1 MTFRQLWR
9 KMIKMKTRSQLLTLR
24 SGTQQSG
31 AAFGNSPTKQAKLKK
46 KGFFSTSAGGLGF
59 TQKNMFF
66 SGSMLILGEGNLFQ
80 RNNMHRT
87 CHYDYIILSTIGEF

>member
-46 KGFFSTSAGGLGF
+46 KGIFFHLSWRVRFHSKKHVLFRVYVNFGGG
-59 TQKNMFF
+59 
-66 SGSMLILGEGNLFQ
+66 
-80 RNNMHRT
+80 
-87 CHYDYIILSTIGEF
+87 